1 MTDSSKVSL
10 FAVIAAAL
18 LALALAFMAVS
29 IKTGLLQFRGAD
41 KVVSV
46 KGLAERTVEA
56 DLALW
61 PINFT
66 VLGDGLDVLQSQI
79 ETQQDLIRSFL
90 LLKGFAESDMQLSMP
105 KITDQHANLYGSNT
119 PPQRYRAEVTV
130 LVRTGNIEQVKNGM

>member
-1 MTDSSKVSL
+1 MSDSSKVSL

-29 IKTGLLQFRGAD
+29 IKTGLLQFRAAD

-66 VLGDGLDVLQSQI
+66 VLGDGLDVLQADI

-90 LLKGFAESDMQLSMP
+90 LLKGFAEGD
-105 KITDQHANLYGSNT
+105 
-119 PPQRYRAEVTV
+119 
-130 LVRTGNIEQVKNGM
+130 